1 MQEEYIEILIQSLK
15 KKLDTLQK
23 IQEMNK
29 EQKLLLADENLTP
42 EEFEKNVQ
50 KKGRLVEQLEMLD
63 QGFDEVY
70 QRVRGELSDH
80 KEAHKPQIAVLQEQ
94 IRQITALSS
103 DIQAQEKRNYELAV
117 KKFDSVRKQIREV
130 KASHKA
136 VNQYYQNMRRINLVD
151 PQFMDKKK

>member
-70 QRVRGELSDH
+70 QRVRGELSDR
-80 KEAHKPQIAVLQEQ
+80 KEAHRPQIAILQEQ

>member
-15 KKLDTLQK
+15 KKLDILKK
-23 IQEMNK
+23 IQEMNQ
-29 EQKLLLADENLTP
+29 EQKLLLSDENLTP

-50 KKGRLVEQLEMLD
+50 KKGEFVEKLEMLD
-63 QGFDEVY
+63 QGFDDVY
-70 QRVRGELSDH
+70 QRVRVELSEN
-80 KEAHKPQIAVLQEQ
+80 KQAYATQIAALQGL
-94 IRQITALSS
+94 IREITARSS

-117 KKFDSVRKQIREV
+117 QKFDNVRKQIREV

-136 VNQYYQNMRRINLVD
+136 VNQYYHNMMKINLVD